1 MLHLRFAIERIK
13 KCLVSKVSGGKHNT
27 VVGNTCSLQVTG
39 WIVLPQNNL
48 GSKFYVITWPK
59 VESSSNYMSNHFN
72 RSVHL
77 EQKGSNLLCNSGTYT
92 PIYIAA
98 YYKWQKSSSTLI
110 WEPQNVVWS
119 LLYPQEAIVCPN
131 LSHQYNSHIPHHFY
145 RGHITVIVLHAVQL
159 NKFKTYKEKAN
170 LTFQINGILV
180 ACLQATVNL
189 EIWVCVVKSS
199 WKLDLV
205 H

>member
-1 MLHLRFAIERIK
+1 VLHLRFAIERIK

-189 EIWVCVVKSS
+189 EIWVCVVKF
-199 WKLDLV
+199 
-205 H
+205 